1 MDTTELLTMFRSEV
15 DDAVVPYLVSDA
27 LVYAYIDDAQKMFCR
42 WTEGIEDGRSFSL
55 AIAPNVEW
63 YDIDPAILKLRK
75 AYDATTGREVR
86 VINTEKAEFYG
97 VVFDGR
103 PGPVKTLV
111 AGIEKH
117 ALRAWPMPNATA
129 TIPLEVF
136 RLPRTVEAGDDLEI
150 DDQHQQHLLIWVKH
164 RFYGIKDS
172 EVYDKRASEE
182 KQQEFKDYCAAAKKE
197 QERARRSAGTVNYG
211 GI

>member
-15 DDAVVPYLVSDA
+15 DDAVQPYLVSDD
-27 LVYAYIDDAQKMFCR
+27 LVYAYIDDAQKIFCR
-42 WTEGIEDGRSFSL
+42 WTEGVEDGRSFSL
-55 AIAPNVEW
+55 TIAPGNEW
-63 YDIDPAILKLRK
+63 YDLDPSILKLRK
-75 AYDATTGREVR
+75 AYDASTGQPIRIV
-86 VINTEKAEFYG
+86 NTEKADFYG
-97 VVFDGR
+97 IVFDGR
-103 PGPVKTLV
+103 PGPIKALV

-117 ALRAWPMPNATA
+117 ALRAWPMPSVAA

-150 DDQHQQHLLIWVKH
+150 DEQHQQHLLMWVKH

-172 EVYDKRASEE
+172 EVYDKRAAEE
-182 KQQEFKDYCAAAKKE
+182 MKQGFTDYCAAAKKE